1 MIRVAS
7 YNLYLGA
14 DLSVLFGATDAADL
28 ERRVRAV
35 HAQLRATGTAERSE
49 AVARLLARHRPDLV
63 GVQELTT
70 LAARTADGERVLSD
84 FRAQLT
90 EALERAGCAYDVHAV
105 GCSFAGAMPVP
116 GHGVLALTGQNAVL
130 VRRDG
135 PVRVDAEQT
144 GRFDRTVEVPTRV
157 AGLSFPIE
165 RGWVAVT
172 CRAGGRAF
180 RFVNTHLEVYDEAT
194 RDAQRDELLDVL
206 GDEPGDELGAGAVVV
221 VGDFNATP
229 ERLAM
234 PADLVDAW
242 VAGGGPGPGH
252 TCGQAAD
259 LANPVSALSQRIDY
273 VFVRGLDVV
282 GCTVVGADPE
292 DRTVPGRLWP
302 SDHAAVLAELS
313 LAGS

>member
-14 DLSVLFGATDAADL
+14 DLAVLFGATDAADL
-28 ERRVRAV
+28 DRRVRAV
-35 HAQLRATGTAERSE
+35 HAQLRATSAAERAE
-49 AVARLLARHRPDLV
+49 AVARVLARHRPDLV

-70 LAARTADGERVLSD
+70 LAARTGDGGERVFSD

-90 EALERAGCAYDVHAV
+90 DALDRAGCAYDVHAV

-144 GRFDRTVEVPTRV
+144 GRFGRTLEVRTRV
-157 AGLSFPIE
+157 AGLSFPIQ

-206 GDEPGDELGAGAVVV
+206 GDGPVVV

-234 PADLVDAW
+234 PADLTDAW

-252 TCGQAAD
+252 TCGQAVD
-259 LANPVSALSQRIDY
+259 LANPVSGLSQRIDY
-273 VFVRGLDVV
+273 VFVRGLEVV
-282 GCTVVGADPE
+282 GCAVVGADPE
-292 DRTVPGRLWP
+292 DRTLPGKLWP
-302 SDHAAVLAELS
+302 SDHAAVLATLS
-313 LAGS
+313 LPGT